1 MNKQTSAK
9 DSGTGIL
16 PVVLAFSEKL
26 DRLEAYP
33 TALPQR
39 SICRKFQRRHSA
51 LPNWRPAMNKK
62 SHLQQIV
69 GQASCLSCWLFL
81 KNWTGW
87 KPIPLLCRSAVF
99 AASSSVWRDACA
111 TTEASHE

>member
-33 TALPQR
+33 TTLPQR
-39 SICRKFQRRHSA
+39 SVCRKFQRLAGR
-51 LPNWRPAMNKK
+51 LRYDG
-62 SHLQQIV
+62 
-69 GQASCLSCWLFL
+69 GQS
-81 KNWTGW
+81 
-87 KPIPLLCRSAVF
+87 
-99 AASSSVWRDACA
+99 
-111 TTEASHE
+111 